1 LRGAIC
7 RKKLSSKIIFGPGLV
22 ERGKSEGRPSAPR
35 AIGSDEVLAPH
46 RAPGAVGS
54 HHLRLG
60 ARNAVPFP
68 YRSITCLS
76 RGITRECIGFF
87 RYNGRWEFDRS
98 AVRMHKGSHSET
110 QTQRWLRRALS
121 LGPAPPPQL
130 ANWSLP
136 LLHRTSIPPGK
147 NALKPFSF
155 WHL

>member
-1 LRGAIC
+1 MGRFAV
-7 RKKLSSKIIFGPGLV
+7 KKLSSKIIFGPGLV
-22 ERGKSEGRPSAPR
+22 ERGKSEGRPSAPC
-35 AIGSDEVLAPH
+35 AIGSDEVVASH

-87 RYNGRWEFDRS
+87 RYNGRWENRS

-110 QTQRWLRRALS
+110 QTQRWLRQALS
-121 LGPAPPPQL
+121 LGPAPPPRNWQIGHCHCSTEL
-130 ANWSLP
+130 AF
-136 LLHRTSIPPGK
+136 HQKRT
-147 NALKPFSF
+147 
-155 WHL
+155 H